1 MHKRM
6 LMTAWTACDTHGWRK
21 TTMRTFV
28 PQSPPPPRL
37 FRPLL
42 YTKEADLASVSLL
55 QILRQQQKK
64 GAYLPGAIAA
74 RARLPGLPRPTQNA
88 RSKTLFVRLMI
99 GLPNHHRL
107 NLHRLSRCPLRENV
121 SWV

>member
-1 MHKRM
+1 MDGLRHPWMAEDDYENFRSTVSPTPSS
-6 LMTAWTACDTHGWRK
+6 LP
-21 TTMRTFV
+21 V
-28 PQSPPPPRL
+28 PSVQE
-37 FRPLL
+37 
-42 YTKEADLASVSLL
+42 EADLASVSFL
-55 QILRQQQKK
+55 QILRQQQKR
-64 GAYLPGAIAA
+64 GTNLTGAIAA

-88 RSKTLFVRLMI
+88 RSETLFVRLMI